1 MTVTS
6 KLAHFCSGREPHYG
20 LHMNRLLIRHEPRR
34 APRAAKSAAGPAAGS
49 VTERNRVQ
57 RREGGMEL
65 LLGSLL
71 F

>member
-1 MTVTS
+1 VTS

-20 LHMNRLLIRHEPRR
+20 LHMKRLIGHEPRR

-57 RREGGMEL
+57 RQEGGMEL